1 MPETMKS
8 PTQMIL
14 TRNNSFVIDSEDGG
28 DVGDIGDYNSRDGYL
43 N

>member
-1 MPETMKS
+1 MKS

-14 TRNNSFVIDSEDGG
+14 TRDNSFVIDSEDGDG
-28 DVGDIGDYNSRDGYL
+28 DVFDYNAREEYV

>member
-28 DVGDIGDYNSRDGYL
+28 DVGDYNPRDGYL

>member
-1 MPETMKS
+1 MKS

-14 TRNNSFVIDSEDGG
+14 TRDNSFVIDSEDGDG
-28 DVGDIGDYNSRDGYL
+28 GFFDYNAREEYL

>member
-1 MPETMKS
+1 MKS

-14 TRNNSFVIDSEDGG
+14 TMNNSFVIDSEDGG
-28 DVGDIGDYNSRDGYL
+28 DIGDDYNPREEYL